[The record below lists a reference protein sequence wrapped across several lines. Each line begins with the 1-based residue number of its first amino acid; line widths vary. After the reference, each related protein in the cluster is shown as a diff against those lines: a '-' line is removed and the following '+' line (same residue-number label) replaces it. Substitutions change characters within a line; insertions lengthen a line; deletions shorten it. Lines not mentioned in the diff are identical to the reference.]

1 MTQSSKQLH
10 ETVHEVRNGQGDM
23 EFAGIPGTQL
33 RVSRVGLGTWAM
45 GGWMWGGTDERES
58 VKTIWAALDQGIN
71 LIDTAPAYGSGMSEK
86 LIGRAIAVAGLRS
99 RAVIATKVGVEM
111 RDGKAYRN
119 ATRQRI
125 HREIDDSLR
134 RLRTNYIDI
143 YQVHWPDPLVPIEE
157 TAEAMG
163 GLYELGKIRAIGV
176 SNFSVEQMERFRRVA
191 PIHVLQS
198 PYNLFERAIEG
209 QILPYCRANNIATF
223 GYGALCRGLLSG
235 RMQIDS
241 TFEGDDLRRTDPKF
255 QPPRFAQYLAAVRQL
270 DQLARDRF
278 NRRVIQLAVRWMLDQ
293 DVGVALWGGRHPE
306 QLEPALGVAGWKLD
320 AAAKTQINQILSKT
334 ITDPVGPEFMAP
346 LQRPDDLSPRS

>member
-1 MTQSSKQLH
+1 MTQSSKQLYETIH
-10 ETVHEVRNGQGDM
+10 EARNGRGDM
-23 EFAGIPGTQL
+23 EYVDIPGTQL
-33 RVSRVGLGTWAM
+33 RVSRVALGTWAM

-86 LIGRAIAVAGLRS
+86 LVGRAISVAGLRS

-119 ATRQRI
+119 ATRERI

-157 TAEAMG
+157 TAEAMR

-176 SNFSVEQMERFRRVA
+176 SNFSVDQMERFRRVA
-191 PIHVLQS
+191 PIHVLQP
-198 PYNLFERAIEG
+198 PYNLFERAIEE

-235 RMQIDS
+235 RIQIDT

-255 QPPRFAQYLAAVRQL
+255 QPPRFAQYLAAVREL

-278 NRRVIQLAVRWMLDQ
+278 NRRVIQLAVRWMLDK
-293 DVGVALWGGRHPE
+293 GISAALWGGRHPE

-320 AAAKTQINQILSKT
+320 AAALTRINQILSRT

-346 LQRPDDLSPRS
+346 LPRPDDSQPRS